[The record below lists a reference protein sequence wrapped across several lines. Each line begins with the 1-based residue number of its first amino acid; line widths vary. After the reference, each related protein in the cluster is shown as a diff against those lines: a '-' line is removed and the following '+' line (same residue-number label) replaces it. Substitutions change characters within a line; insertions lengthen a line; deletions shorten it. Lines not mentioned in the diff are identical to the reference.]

1 MLSKVTFLRLV
12 PLLALCG
19 CISNESTLVKDVERT
34 RVEFEN
40 ETAGRIFYEA
50 LSKQTSKYSKSE
62 STTEVSVPILYQHKR
77 HVVTGPNAAFN
88 DAVSI
93 CDANKDGKIT
103 EVEAKI
109 YAGQAN

>member
-1 MLSKVTFLRLV
+1 MQTKLSLVRLV

-19 CISNESTLVKDVERT
+19 CISHQSTVVKDVERT

-40 ETAGRIFYEA
+40 ETAGRIFYET
-50 LSKQTSKYSKSE
+50 LSKQSSKFSKSE
-62 STTEVSVPILYQHKR
+62 STTEVSLPIIYDHKR
-77 HVVTGPNAAFN
+77 HVVTGANAGFN
-88 DAVSI
+88 EAVSI

-109 YAGQAN
+109 YAEQAK

>member
-1 MLSKVTFLRLV
+1 MQPKLPLLRWI

-19 CISNESTLVKDVERT
+19 CITHESTLVKDVERT
-34 RVEFEN
+34 KVEFEN
-40 ETAGRIFYEA
+40 ETAGRIFYET
-50 LSKQTSKYSKSE
+50 LSKQTSKYAKSE
-62 STTEVSVPILYQHKR
+62 STTEVSLPILYEHKR
-77 HVVTGPNAAFN
+77 HVVTGANAAFN
-88 DAVSI
+88 EAVSI